1 MSLGVIKEKDREALA
16 FSFSWFI
23 GGELA
28 QVKTGCLLIKIR
40 QNNSQMNYLN
50 LTTCSYLQ
58 HNVKHKLIPDLL

>member
-1 MSLGVIKEKDREALA
+1 VFLGVIKEKDWEALA

-40 QNNSQMNYLN
+40 QNNSQR
-50 LTTCSYLQ
+50 
-58 HNVKHKLIPDLL
+58 KLS